1 MTMLTDRSAPNQSPS
16 TARARAWAWW
26 RTGAL
31 SLLSDAR
38 RHRVLY
44 TLLAAVWTLAAVR
57 VFAYP
62 IPVVP
67 LVFNLTGSLPYHVG
81 LVDSSKRALARGD
94 YIVFAFSGEAG
105 RSAYPGLRDQAF
117 FKRVIGIA
125 GDVVTVDGRRVFV
138 NGVCAGTAKPQA
150 FDRRPLEPIA
160 PGVVPPGFLYVQGTS
175 PDSFDSRYRISGL
188 VPVGAVAGRV
198 HPIF

>member
-1 MTMLTDRSAPNQSPS
+1 MTTLTDRSGRAPVPPKAL
-16 TARARAWAWW
+16 TRAWSWW

-31 SLLSDAR
+31 SLLVDAR
-38 RHRVLY
+38 RHWALY
-44 TLLAAVWTLAAVR
+44 ALLAAVWTLAAVR
-57 VFAYP
+57 VFAYHM
-62 IPVVP
+62 PVVP

-81 LVDSSKRALARGD
+81 LVDGSHRALRRGD

-105 RSAYPGLRDQAF
+105 KSAYPGLRDQAF
-117 FKRVIGIA
+117 FKRVIGIS
-125 GDVVTVDGRRVFV
+125 GDVVTVEGRRVFV
-138 NGVCAGTAKPQA
+138 NGVCAGIAKPQT

-188 VPVGAVAGRV
+188 VPVGVVAGKV
-198 HPIF
+198 QPLF